1 MTALLS
7 DLDGVLVDS
16 AAAVERSWRA
26 FAGRH
31 GLDPARVL
39 AHAHGAPTR
48 AVVEQLLGPDG
59 AEAEAGRVEREQAE
73 DTGGVRAL
81 DGAAELL
88 AAPPARFAV
97 VTSCT
102 ALLAHARLEAAG
114 LPVPAVLVTADQLR
128 RGKPDPEGYLRAAEL
143 VGAPP
148 EDCVVVEDAP
158 TGIRAGRAAGMRVIA
173 VATTHAPE
181 DLTGADLVVPGL
193 GDALAAARG

>member
-1 MTALLS
+1 LS

-16 AAAVERSWRA
+16 AGAVERSWRA
-26 FAGRH
+26 FAERH
-31 GLDPARVL
+31 GLEPPLVL

-48 AVVEQLLGPDG
+48 AVVEQLLGSDAVA
-59 AEAEAGRVEREQAE
+59 AEAERVEREQAG
-73 DTGGVRAL
+73 DTDGVRAL

-128 RGKPDPEGYLRAAEL
+128 RGKPDPEGYLRAARL
-143 VGAPP
+143 LGAPP
-148 EDCVVVEDAP
+148 GECVVVEDAP
-158 TGIRAGRAAGMRVIA
+158 TGIRAARAAGMRVVA

-181 DLTGADLVVPGL
+181 QLTSADLVVAGL
-193 GDALAAARG
+193 RDALVAARS